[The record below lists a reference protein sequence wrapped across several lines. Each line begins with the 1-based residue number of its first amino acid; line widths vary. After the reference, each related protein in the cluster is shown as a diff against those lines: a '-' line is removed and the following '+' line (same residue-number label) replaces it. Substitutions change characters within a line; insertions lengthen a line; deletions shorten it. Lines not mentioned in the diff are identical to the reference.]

1 MAMLED
7 ILAAERIVTALVL
20 LTGMGV
26 AIFCY
31 LCPSRRIS
39 FAVVGIASVLAFGA
53 ISATFFNP
61 KAEFSAW
68 DAENPEFSGR
78 SRTGDGRAT
87 IRLRYRLENAVNGK
101 YLISGKLKIH
111 DSMTGK
117 EWTAA
122 AQSSMFITGCESTG
136 TFELLYALPK
146 ELADRSM
153 DATYTVRYASG
164 YSETRKRYILSY
176 ARKTR
181 MHIFTDPMLK
191 ISRTGKPKDRVVSE
205 TPDED

>member
-101 YLISGKLKIH
+101 YLISGK
-111 DSMTGK
+111 